1 MTLAV
6 IMAGGRSARMRA
18 TAGPVHKALVPVLG
32 VALLERNLCA
42 LLAQGFRDVAVAV
55 SAHEPDVERWVLG
68 RGRALATA
76 VKARLECL
84 RERSARGTIGAVA
97 GLEASGRS
105 LLVVNVDNLT
115 ALPLAKLVAAH
126 EAAGAAM
133 TIASHVETM
142 RAPCG
147 ELRVV
152 DGMVTD
158 YLEKP
163 VTRFPASSGTYVL
176 GAKAVALLDDERRWD
191 VPDLVTALIAR
202 GDHVCAFPHEAPWID
217 VNDAAARAHAE
228 RLLAEQRDSFEHWGE
243 PPAHEVVALL
253 MLSASR
259 ALVAHR
265 PARSARYRGSWD
277 VPGDELRRD
286 GATPSD
292 ALGRLL
298 AHTVPGSRLAPKFL
312 TSLDDLDVTTGRLIR
327 HHVFVAHAEDVPSLS
342 EDSSVRWVSRKGLP
356 RLGSLS
362 SPLVRALAWADRS
375 T

>member
-84 RERSARGTIGAVA
+84 RETSARGTIGAVA
-97 GLEASGRS
+97 GLEASERS

-115 ALPLAKLVAAH
+115 ALPLGKLVASH

-147 ELRVV
+147 ELRLV

-163 VTRFPASSGTYVL
+163 VTLFPASSGTYVL
-176 GAKAVALLDDERRWD
+176 GAKAVALLDDLRRWD

-202 GDHVCAFPHEAPWID
+202 GEQVCAFPHDTAWID
-217 VNDAAARAHAE
+217 VNDAAARARAE
-228 RLLAEQRDSFEHWGE
+228 QLLAEQRDSFEHW
-243 PPAHEVVALL
+243 ADASADEVVALL
-253 MLSASR
+253 VLSPLR
-259 ALVAHR
+259 ALLAHR
-265 PARSARYRGSWD
+265 PPRSARYRGSWD

-298 AHTVPGSRLAPKFL
+298 AHTLPSSRLAPKFL
-312 TSLDDLDVTTGRLIR
+312 TSFDDLDVTTGRLIR
-327 HHVFVAHAEDVPSLS
+327 HHVFVAHAGGEPQPS
-342 EDSSVRWVSRKGLP
+342 EGSSLRWVTRGGLQRP
-356 RLGSLS
+356 GTLS
-362 SPLVRALAWADRS
+362 SPLVRALAWAERS
-375 T
+375 G

>member
-76 VKARLECL
+76 VRARLDCL
-84 RERSARGTIGAVA
+84 KETSARGTIGAVA
-97 GLEASGRS
+97 GLDASGRS

-115 ALPLAKLVAAH
+115 ALPLAKLVASH

-133 TIASHVETM
+133 TIASHVEAM

-147 ELRVV
+147 ELRIA
-152 DGMVTD
+152 DGLVTE

-176 GAKAVALLDDERRWD
+176 GANAVALLDDGRRWD
-191 VPDLVTALIAR
+191 APDLVSALIAR
-202 GDHVCAFPHEAPWID
+202 GERVCAFAHDAPWID
-217 VNDAAARAHAE
+217 VNDRPALARAE
-228 RLLAEQRDSFEHWGE
+228 RLLAEQKDAFEHWDDA
-243 PPAHEVVALL
+243 PAHEVVALL
-253 MLSASR
+253 VLSSSR
-259 ALVAHR
+259 ALLAHR

-286 GATPSD
+286 GTTPSD

-298 AHTVPGSRLAPKFL
+298 AHTLPGCRLAPKFS
-312 TSLDDLDVTTGRLIR
+312 TSFDDLDVTTGRLIR
-327 HHVFVAHAEDVPSLS
+327 HHVFVGYAGDEPPPC
-342 EDSSVRWVSRKGLP
+342 EGSSVRWVSRESLR
-356 RLGSLS
+356 RLGALS
-362 SPLVRALAWADRS
+362 SPLVRALAWAERS
-375 T
+375 G

>member
-32 VALLERNLCA
+32 VALLERNLCT

-76 VKARLECL
+76 VRARLDCL
-84 RERSARGTIGAVA
+84 KETSARGTIGAVA
-97 GLEASGRS
+97 GLDASGRS

-115 ALPLAKLVAAH
+115 ALPLGKLVASH

-133 TIASHVETM
+133 TIASHVEAM

-147 ELRVV
+147 ELRIA
-152 DGMVTD
+152 DGMVTE

-176 GAKAVALLDDERRWD
+176 GAKAVTLLDDGRRWD
-191 VPDLVTALIAR
+191 APDLVSELIAR
-202 GDHVCAFPHEAPWID
+202 GERVCAFPHDAPWID
-217 VNDAAARAHAE
+217 VNDRPALARAE
-228 RLLAEQRDSFEHWGE
+228 RLLAEQKDAFEHWDDV
-243 PPAHEVVALL
+243 PAHEVVALL
-253 MLSASR
+253 VLSPSR
-259 ALVAHR
+259 ALLTHR

-292 ALGRLL
+292 SLGRLL
-298 AHTVPGSRLAPKFL
+298 AHTLPGCRLAPKFS
-312 TSLDDLDVTTGRLIR
+312 TSFDDLDVTTGRLIR
-327 HHVFVAHAEDVPSLS
+327 HHVFVAYAGDEPPPS
-342 EDSSVRWVSRKGLP
+342 EGSSVRWVSRESLQ
-356 RLGSLS
+356 RLGALS
-362 SPLVRALAWADRS
+362 SPLVRALAWAERS
-375 T
+375 G